1 LKSLLNQRKISNL
14 ESNDLKRI
22 SRIISYIFIGLT
34 ITLMLVFNLIGSNVN
49 SKGVLEE
56 PFYLIPLAYTS
67 FIIGIIFLV
76 ISLLKK
82 N

>member
-1 LKSLLNQRKISNL
+1 
-14 ESNDLKRI
+14 
-22 SRIISYIFIGLT
+22 
-34 ITLMLVFNLIGSNVN
+34 MLVFNLIGSNVN

-56 PFYLIPLAYTS
+56 TFYLIPLAYTS

>member
-1 LKSLLNQRKISNL
+1 MKK
-14 ESNDLKRI
+14 I
-22 SRIISYIFIGLT
+22 SRILAYIFIGLT
-34 ITLMLVFNLIGSNVN
+34 IIFMIVFNLIGSNVN
-49 SKGVLEE
+49 ADGTLEE